1 MTATNKTN
9 NTNTVLPA
17 TLRKFF
23 MGGNFFLSMYIITKN
38 PYVWQGKVDGLIIVH
53 VFFLQNVMP
62 AVSDVVFFLSWS
74 DVASLVFSF
83 FKDSNLS

>member
-1 MTATNKTN
+1 
-9 NTNTVLPA
+9 
-17 TLRKFF
+17 
-23 MGGNFFLSMYIITKN
+23 MGENFFLYTYIITKN

-62 AVSDVVFFLSWS
+62 AVSDVVFFLSWN
-74 DVASLVFSF
+74 DVANLVFSF